1 MKVIFLDVDG
11 VLNCIGWLKQNDGKP
26 YDKNSIDPSRVELLK
41 EIIDKTGAK
50 IVLSSTWRNVCGAD
64 GDPPLM
70 MYEYLVKSL
79 KKCGIE
85 IYSHT
90 PLINND
96 RPREIRAWLD
106 RNADTDIKFVS
117 LDDDFGERAYGEQ
130 GIADR
135 LIRTMY
141 WDINGGLQQEHV
153 EKAIKLLNE

>member
-11 VLNCIGWLKQNDGKP
+11 VLNCVGWLKQNDGKP
-26 YDKNSIDPSRVELLK
+26 YDENSIDLSKVELLK

-50 IVLSSTWRNVCGAD
+50 IVLSSTWRNVSGKNGEPD
-64 GDPPLM
+64 HP
-70 MYEYLVKSL
+70 MYTYLVETL
-79 KKCGIE
+79 RKCGIE

-96 RPREIRAWLD
+96 RPREIKAWLD
-106 RNADTDIKFVS
+106 RNADTNIKFVS

-130 GIADR
+130 GIDDC

-141 WDINGGLQQEHV
+141 WDIDGGLQQEHV
-153 EKAIKLLNE
+153 EKAIKLLNG